1 MARQKYISA
10 RGVDIPFDQLFL
22 RNDKTIAIGNANMNA
37 RGDRIGPGGKIVETA
52 EQIRTKMAATQQ
64 DAAENYNTANPNA
77 VKMVSIK
84 QNVDDMA
91 TSYHKT
97 PSIDEVKKEEGRT
110 PAEVVKEL
118 EAKALQQNPPIE
130 EKKTQ
135 NKRKI
140 VDKED

>member
-1 MARQKYISA
+1 MARKKYISA
-10 RGVDIPFDQLFL
+10 RGINIPFDQLFL
-22 RNDKTIAIGNANMNA
+22 RNEKVIAVGNGNMNA
-37 RGDRIGPGGKIVETA
+37 RGDRIGAGGKVVETA
-52 EQIRTKMAATQQ
+52 EQIRVRTIAAQ
-64 DAAENYNTANPNA
+64 AADGVYNTSNPNA
-77 VKMVSIK
+77 VKMVNIK

-97 PSIDEVKKEEGRT
+97 PPTKELEEGKSKT

-118 EAKALQQNPPIE
+118 ENKVLQQEPPVE
-130 EKKTQ
+130 EKKSQ